1 MDFAGNPHQYAS
13 IVSLL
18 LLLLLKTH
26 RELSLLAEEPEE
38 DLTAEED
45 DILPIQCLDS
55 SSVDMDIA
63 THVVLQH
70 WRLWAGLSALDE
82 DLGFWV
88 KPRSTTW
95 FTKFLLEEYDDDR
108 WINLFR
114 MTKRSVFHLANIL
127 APSISKKNTRYRL
140 AVPVLVRV
148 ACTLFKLSHGAS
160 LLLCSEVFAVGRSTM
175 SMILRDVV
183 WAINVVLRKEIS
195 WPRADEVMEVAGD
208 FENLCGL
215 PGILGAIDG
224 THFAISKPKLGPSDY
239 YYFKSGGYT
248 MHC

>member
-1 MDFAGNPHQYAS
+1 MDFVGNPHQFVS

-18 LLLLLKTH
+18 LLLLLKMH
-26 RELSLLAEEPEE
+26 YELSLLSKEPEE
-38 DLTAEED
+38 DLTAEQD
-45 DILPIQCLDS
+45 DSLPIQCLDS
-55 SSVDMDIA
+55 STVDMDIA
-63 THVVLQH
+63 THAVLQH

-82 DLGFWV
+82 DLGFWM

-148 ACTLFKLSHGAS
+148 ACTLFKLNHGAS
-160 LLLCSEVFAVGRSTM
+160 LLLCSEVFAIGRSTM
-175 SMILRDVV
+175 SMILMDVV
-183 WAINVVLRKEIS
+183 
-195 WPRADEVMEVAGD
+195 
-208 FENLCGL
+208 
-215 PGILGAIDG
+215 
-224 THFAISKPKLGPSDY
+224 
-239 YYFKSGGYT
+239 
-248 MHC
+248 

>member
-1 MDFAGNPHQYAS
+1 M
-13 IVSLL
+13 
-18 LLLLLKTH
+18 
-26 RELSLLAEEPEE
+26 
-38 DLTAEED
+38 
-45 DILPIQCLDS
+45 
-55 SSVDMDIA
+55 
-63 THVVLQH
+63 
-70 WRLWAGLSALDE
+70 
-82 DLGFWV
+82 
-88 KPRSTTW
+88 W

-160 LLLCSEVFAVGRSTM
+160 LLLCSEVFVVGCNTM

-195 WPRADEVMEVAGD
+195 WPRADEVTEVAGD

-248 MHC
+248 MHCQAVVDSSKHFLDLNVGMPGSTNDARVLRRSALFEHGQRSVL